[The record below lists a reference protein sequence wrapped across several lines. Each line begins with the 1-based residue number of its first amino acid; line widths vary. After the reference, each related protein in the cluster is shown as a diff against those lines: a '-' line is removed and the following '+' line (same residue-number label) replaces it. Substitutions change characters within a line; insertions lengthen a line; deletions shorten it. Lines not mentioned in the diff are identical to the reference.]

1 MNVRAVAS
9 GQNKAPDAEKL
20 AAAAV
25 ALAVLREKSA
35 VIYYQG
41 VREALED
48 LAKAYGIK
56 VCEEEVTNYC
66 VYSDEFASIE
76 EKLYEYVARYRII
89 PAAEDSDA
97 DVLVI
102 APDSA
107 FKDYV
112 TEIVDPDLFDAAYI
126 YSKCGEECKQL
137 IENYLTLKF
146 SKCLEEWSSAREALR
161 RSEDA
166 GFEIYVTHEY
176 INSEYEG
183 YIEYTV
189 KAPTG
194 EEFKIHKN
202 IDYCNYCIHNGASIG
217 IQKCVSYTWEKD
229 ERWAKQEELQ

>member
-1 MNVRAVAS
+1 MVS
-9 GQNKAPDAEKL
+9 DQNKAPDAEKL
-20 AAAAV
+20 AIAAV

-35 VIYYQG
+35 VVRYQG

-76 EKLYEYVARYRII
+76 EKLYEYVARYRIV

-146 SKCLEEWSSAREALR
+146 SKCLEEWSAAKEALR
-161 RSEDA
+161 RARDS
-166 GFEIYVTHEY
+166 GFQIETIYHLDREY
-176 INSEYEG
+176 SGWVEYR
-183 YIEYTV
+183 I

-194 EEFKIHKN
+194 EEFTIWQRVY
-202 IDYCNYCIHNGASIG
+202 YCNYCIHGRPHSQSIG
-217 IQKCVSYTWEKD
+217 VQKCFSYKWERD
-229 ERWAKQEELQ
+229 EV